1 MKFSINKAN
10 ETKIF
15 DLYLLFENENGDK
28 QAIIYRDANKK
39 MAKNGALTLSIDDH
53 LVNDAQNVSI
63 CLYCKES
70 ADDYYGFLSSFKI
83 INDGAQIGFWTGTRS
98 LFGKLIIKLVFW
110 RFLALQP
117 STIKFSKTKNK
128 VSYLSLTKIFPK
140 IEEILISLM
149 SAALVYSSLVA
160 DSKLNEDD
168 QFTRIRAMRD
178 ITVNAVPWLNRMLL
192 VSILVSIPAGILFK

>member
-1 MKFSINKAN
+1 LALLALCWLVFGHLLDKIKVTTERQIDDLSTGEFYGSFGVQMKFSINKAN

-83 INDGAQIGFWTGTRS
+83 INDGAQIGSWTGTRS
-98 LFGKLIIKLVFW
+98 LFGKLFKKTCTL
-110 RFLALQP
+110 
-117 STIKFSKTKNK
+117 TIFS
-128 VSYLSLTKIFPK
+128 SP
-140 IEEILISLM
+140 
-149 SAALVYSSLVA
+149 A
-160 DSKLNEDD
+160 
-168 QFTRIRAMRD
+168 
-178 ITVNAVPWLNRMLL
+178 VNH
-192 VSILVSIPAGILFK
+192 